1 MVDQI
6 INDYLNENFSI
17 EKLAKKYN
25 LGKLKLKKIL
35 LDNNIQLKTKGGQI
49 KHTLVDFNVDIKNKD
64 LCCNNCQKIFS
75 DVENKSGA
83 ITQHMKK
90 CFPNISIPNKLFR
103 SNYKK
108 NNGTYWH
115 FQYFTLKDK
124 LQKET
129 FVCPECGWETYDV
142 NNNTGAITKHIE
154 SKHISV
160 SEFIV
165 KHPNL
170 QFIFNKFNKNVQLN
184 EYLSNNN
191 NNVTCLICDGK
202 FKTITNTHIE
212 THGITLDDYKVKFNN
227 PPLVSKDLTEKY
239 VTNLINISSDN
250 ITYRSKAEIEICKFL
265 EENDIKYSVCDKK
278 ILNGVEL
285 DIFIPKYNLA
295 IEYNGLYWH
304 SEKQGKGKYYH
315 IDKTNKCLEKDI
327 RLIHIFSDEWLNKSD
342 IIKSR
347 LKHLLNLELEK
358 IYARK
363 CSVGYITKEEKTEFL
378 NDNHLQGNDKSDIFI
393 GLKYNGILV
402 SVITFGSLRKS
413 LGATKK
419 ENQYELYRFATKN
432 VVGGFSKLFSF
443 FIKNHNPDS
452 IITYADRNWT
462 PSDNYSFYNKVGF
475 NYEDITKPNYYYTNN
490 YQKRLHR
497 YNFTKDKLIKYGH
510 DKTKTET
517 EIMLELG
524 YDRIWDTGNLKYIYN
539 KKRKD

>member
-170 QFIFNKFNKNVQLN
+170 QFIFNKFNN
-184 EYLSNNN
+184 S
-191 NNVTCLICDGK
+191 
-202 FKTITNTHIE
+202 
-212 THGITLDDYKVKFNN
+212 
-227 PPLVSKDLTEKY
+227 PLVTKDLTEKY
-239 VTNLINISSDN
+239 VSNLINISSDN
-250 ITYRSKAEIEICKFL
+250 ITYRSKAEIEICEFL

-497 YNFTKDKLIKYGH
+497 YNFTKDKLIKYGY
-510 DKTKTET
+510 DETKTET
-517 EIMLELG
+517 QIMLELG